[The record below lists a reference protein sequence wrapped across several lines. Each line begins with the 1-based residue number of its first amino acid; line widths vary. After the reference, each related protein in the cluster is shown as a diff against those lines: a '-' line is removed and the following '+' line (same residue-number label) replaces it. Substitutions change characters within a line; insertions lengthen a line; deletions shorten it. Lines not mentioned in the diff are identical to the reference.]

1 MQDLEILLFLDS
13 SGLGLLNNLSIFL
26 RRSQEGK
33 LQNDSMGT
41 NDFSIAFWE
50 LKYYSRLHK
59 KWFEAGLYI
68 ITSINYSLLELLG
81 GEKKWQHNVFYKY
94 LLLVF

>member
-1 MQDLEILLFLDS
+1 MDS

-26 RRSQEGK
+26 RRSQAGK

-41 NDFSIAFWE
+41 NDFSIAFLE
-50 LKYYSRLHK
+50 LKYYSKLHE

-68 ITSINYSLLELLG
+68 ISSINHSSLELLG
-81 GEKKWQHNVFYKY
+81 GEKSDSIISFTNY